1 MTASGARNEVQPRPG
16 ASPDGASRTTTANAT
31 ARSRFETGPASAT
44 LTGSLRGFL
53 RFAHWIG
60 TGFAQPST
68 IGEWNRARAA
78 GSKRDPNGSTC
89 GSGLS
94 VSRPRSRAVVSPF
107 HSATSPWAH
116 SCTTTLNTSAGRIRK
131 NVGSKCNRT
140 LLPGWIRKAF
150 VGDYRDLRGES
161 RLASARESGEALA
174 TPRSSRCVARATGAH
189 PLTAP
194 VAARFSAA
202 LWCGCERQPGRHDR
216 SPGAR
221 PRTPELPGR
230 ALPPPRA
237 RGCRPARALL
247 LHPQRNSRLSARDA
261 RVSRAL

>member
-1 MTASGARNEVQPRPG
+1 AS
-16 ASPDGASRTTTANAT
+16 
-31 ARSRFETGPASAT
+31 
-44 LTGSLRGFL
+44 
-53 RFAHWIG
+53 
-60 TGFAQPST
+60 
-68 IGEWNRARAA
+68 AA

-161 RLASARESGEALA
+161 RLASAR
-174 TPRSSRCVARATGAH
+174 AH
-189 PLTAP
+189 GVHDT
-194 VAARFSAA
+194 RMSWRGGR
-202 LWCGCERQPGRHDR
+202 WCGRVFLRSYRPQDR
-216 SPGAR
+216 ELYY
-221 PRTPELPGR
+221 RTE
-230 ALPPPRA
+230 ATW
-237 RGCRPARALL
+237 
-247 LHPQRNSRLSARDA
+247 
-261 RVSRAL
+261 